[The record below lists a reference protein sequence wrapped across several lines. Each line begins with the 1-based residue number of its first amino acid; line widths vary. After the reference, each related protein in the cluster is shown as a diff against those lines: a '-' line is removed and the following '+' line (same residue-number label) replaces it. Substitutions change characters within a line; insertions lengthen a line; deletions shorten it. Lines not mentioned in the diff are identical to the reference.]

1 MLVARIRPRANSN
14 AQATSLC
21 GSRSSNIRPSW
32 RAPLMDSRTYRAG
45 AVAASILLVVVA
57 LVGASALSRNPLEPS
72 TLPPGGAVREQAT
85 NNFDQ
90 LVVVLM
96 ENKNLDEV
104 YGPAAYMTQLADL
117 YSFSEGWASITNP
130 SQPNY
135 IAILGGSTFG
145 VGGDGN
151 HPDLNHPTIVDI
163 LENTSK
169 TWKAFAEDA
178 SGSGCSL
185 NPPRGEDHFPFLSYT
200 TITNNSGRCANL
212 LPGSYNE
219 VITAFNA
226 GTNFIW
232 LTPNDCNNMHSCTVA
247 TGDAWIQSW
256 VPNLLL
262 AMAGKKAALII
273 MFDEAYTSPPDIYM
287 SFSGPAAKLAYKSTA
302 SYTHYSLL
310 KLIEDVWGGGNL
322 GQGDVTAPSPLEFFN
337 AGGPDFT
344 LSANPG
350 TVSFD
355 AGLSANSTISL
366 HDTGGFNGTVALNA
380 VSVPPGVTTS
390 CDPSNISGSLTSTC
404 TFASSTPGT
413 YIVTATGTNGSLV
426 HTASISVTVTT
437 PASPDFTITATPNA
451 VSFVSGQSASST
463 ISLQST
469 GGFNGAV
476 SLTAASSPS
485 GVAASCAPS
494 SISGSETST
503 CTLSSST
510 PGSYTVTV
518 TGTSGSLV
526 HTTSIGVTVTAPSTP
541 DFSISAN
548 PESVSFLAGETVTS
562 TISLTSTGGFNG
574 AVALT
579 AASSPS
585 GVAASCAPSSISGSQ
600 TSTCTL
606 GGSTPGSYT
615 VTVTGTDASLVHTT
629 SISVAVT
636 APASPDFSITATPN
650 TVAFVAGQSAFSTIS
665 LQSTGGFNGA
675 VALVAA
681 STPGGVTTSC
691 APASISGTQTS
702 ACTMSGAALGSYT
715 VVVTGTNGTLSRT
728 ASIAVTIAAT
738 GPTARFTFAPP
749 YPRADNSVAFDA
761 SSSTDSDPSATLQAR
776 WDWEGDGVWDTPY
789 SSTLTIQHAFTTAGA
804 YLVKLEIL
812 DSNGLMAGI
821 GQWVAVQNPGGGDKT
836 PPQVSILSPSNA
848 TVIASA
854 NVTVTG
860 VAWDNV
866 AISTIELSTDN
877 TTWTPTSGTTSW
889 SGSVLLKAG
898 TNHIYARAI
907 DTSGNVRTAVIT
919 VIAEQSQSLSPASLA
934 DPTFPALIG
943 MSPVVAL
950 AAIHAFLWNRSR
962 TPRKKAKK
970 ASGSRGSTP

>member
-1 MLVARIRPRANSN
+1 
-14 AQATSLC
+14 
-21 GSRSSNIRPSW
+21 
-32 RAPLMDSRTYRAG
+32 MDLRFNRVG

-57 LVGASALSRNPLEPS
+57 LVGASVLSTHPPGPS
-72 TLPPGGAVREQAT
+72 TLPLDESVRELAT
-85 NNFDQ
+85 GNFDQ

-104 YGPAAYMTQLADL
+104 YGPATYMTQLADQFAL
-117 YSFSEGWASITNP
+117 SEGWASITNP

-145 VGGDGN
+145 VSGDGE
-151 HPDLNHPTIVDI
+151 HPNLDHPTMVDI

-178 SGSGCSL
+178 SGTGCSL
-185 NPPRGEDHFPFLSYT
+185 DPPRGEDHFPFLSYT
-200 TITNNSGRCANL
+200 TITNNSARCANL

-219 VITAFNA
+219 VISAFNA

-232 LTPNDCNNMHSCTVA
+232 LTPNDCNNMHDCSVA

-256 VPNLLL
+256 VPNLML

-273 MFDEAYTSPPDIYM
+273 MFDEAYTSPPYIYM
-287 SFSGPAAKLAYKSTA
+287 SFSGPATNLAYKSTA
-302 SYTHYSLL
+302 SYNHYSLL
-310 KLIEDVWGGGNL
+310 KLVEDVWGGGNL

-337 AGGPDFT
+337 AGGPDFA

-350 TVSFD
+350 TVSFI
-355 AGLSANSTISL
+355 AGQSATSTISL
-366 HDTGGFNGTVALNA
+366 QATGGFSGTVALTA
-380 VSVPPGVTTS
+380 VSVPAGVTTS
-390 CDPSNISGSLTSTC
+390 CAPSNISGSQTSTC
-404 TFASSTPGT
+404 TLASSTPGT

-426 HTASISVTVTT
+426 HTTSIGVTVTAPSSPDFSISAIPASISFV
-437 PASPDFTITATPNA
+437 AGQTAA
-451 VSFVSGQSASST
+451 ST
-463 ISLQST
+463 ISLTST
-469 GGFNGAV
+469 DGFSGAV
-476 SLTAASSPS
+476 ALTAASSPS

-518 TGTSGSLV
+518 TGTS
-526 HTTSIGVTVTAPSTP
+526 
-541 DFSISAN
+541 
-548 PESVSFLAGETVTS
+548 
-562 TISLTSTGGFNG
+562 
-574 AVALT
+574 
-579 AASSPS
+579 
-585 GVAASCAPSSISGSQ
+585 
-600 TSTCTL
+600 
-606 GGSTPGSYT
+606 
-615 VTVTGTDASLVHTT
+615 ASLVHTT
-629 SISVAVT
+629 SISVTVT

-650 TVAFVAGQSAFSTIS
+650 TVSFEAGQSAFSTIS

-675 VALVAA
+675 VALTAA

-691 APASISGTQTS
+691 VPASVSGTQTS
-702 ACTMSGAALGSYT
+702 ACTMSGAALGSHT

-738 GPTARFTFAPP
+738 GPTARFTFTPP
-749 YPRADNSVAFDA
+749 YPKVNNSVAFDA
-761 SSSTDSDPSATLQAR
+761 SSSTDSDPGATLQAR
-776 WDWEGDGVWDTPY
+776 WDWEGDGVWDTPF
-789 SSTLTIQHAFTTAGA
+789 SSTLTIQHAFTTVGA
-804 YLVKLEIL
+804 YMVKLEIL
-812 DSNGLMAGI
+812 DSNGLRAGL
-821 GQWVAVQNPGGGDKT
+821 GQWVAVQNPGGGDRT

-848 TVIASA
+848 TVIESA

-860 VAWDNV
+860 VAWDDV

-877 TTWTPTSGTTSW
+877 ATWTPTSGTTSW
-889 SGSVLLKAG
+889 SGSVLLKEG
-898 TNHIYARAI
+898 MNHIYARAI

-919 VIAEQSQSLSPASLA
+919 VIADQSQGLSPASLA
-934 DPTFPALIG
+934 DPTFPVLIG

-950 AAIHAFLWNRSR
+950 AAIHAVLWNRIR

-970 ASGSRGSTP
+970 ASASRSSTLSRAKSSGPATKGTPKR

>member
-1 MLVARIRPRANSN
+1 
-14 AQATSLC
+14 
-21 GSRSSNIRPSW
+21 
-32 RAPLMDSRTYRAG
+32 MDSQPHRAF
-45 AVAASILLVVVA
+45 VA
-57 LVGASALSRNPLEPS
+57 LSASALLVLAALIVSGVVPFS
-72 TLPPGGAVREQAT
+72 TPGNGAGLGPISSSAT
-85 NNFDQ
+85 GNFDQ
-90 LVVVLM
+90 IVVVLM
-96 ENKNLDEV
+96 ENHNLNDI
-104 YGPAAYMTQLADL
+104 YGPAPYMTQLADQ
-117 YSFSEGWASITNP
+117 YSFSQHWASITNP

-135 IAILGGSTFG
+135 IALIGGSTFG
-145 VGGDGN
+145 VSGDGN
-151 HPDLNHPTIVDI
+151 SPNLNHPTIVDI
-163 LENTSK
+163 FENSGH

-178 SGSGCSL
+178 SGSGCGL

-200 TITNNSGRCANL
+200 TITGNASRCANL
-212 LPGSYNE
+212 LPGSSNE
-219 VITAFNA
+219 VISAFNA

-232 LTPNDCNNMHSCTVA
+232 LTPNDCNNMHSCSVA

-256 VPNLLL
+256 VPNLLT

-287 SFSGPAAKLAYKSTA
+287 SFSGPATQLAYKSTA

-337 AGGPDFT
+337 AGGPDFA

-366 HDTGGFNGTVALNA
+366 HDTGGFNGTVALTA
-380 VSVPPGVTTS
+380 LSVPAGVTTS

-404 TFASSTPGT
+404 TSASSTPGS

-437 PASPDFTITATPNA
+437 PASPDFTITATPNG

-476 SLTAASSPS
+476 SLTTASSPS

-526 HTTSIGVTVTAPSTP
+526 HATSIGVTVTAPSTP
-541 DFSISAN
+541 DFSISAD
-548 PESVSFLAGETVTS
+548 PESVSFVAGETVTS

-579 AASSPS
+579 TASSPS
-585 GVAASCAPSSISGSQ
+585 GLAASCAPSSISGSQ

-615 VTVTGTDASLVHTT
+615 VIVTGSNAALVHTT
-629 SISVAVT
+629 SISVTVT

-650 TVAFVAGQSAFSTIS
+650 TVAFVAGQ
-665 LQSTGGFNGA
+665 
-675 VALVAA
+675 AA
-681 STPGGVTTSC
+681 
-691 APASISGTQTS
+691 
-702 ACTMSGAALGSYT
+702 
-715 VVVTGTNGTLSRT
+715 
-728 ASIAVTIAAT
+728 
-738 GPTARFTFAPP
+738 
-749 YPRADNSVAFDA
+749 
-761 SSSTDSDPSATLQAR
+761 
-776 WDWEGDGVWDTPY
+776 
-789 SSTLTIQHAFTTAGA
+789 
-804 YLVKLEIL
+804 
-812 DSNGLMAGI
+812 
-821 GQWVAVQNPGGGDKT
+821 
-836 PPQVSILSPSNA
+836 NA
-848 TVIASA
+848 TMF
-854 NVTVTG
+854 G
-860 VAWDNV
+860 V
-866 AISTIELSTDN
+866 
-877 TTWTPTSGTTSW
+877 
-889 SGSVLLKAG
+889 
-898 TNHIYARAI
+898 
-907 DTSGNVRTAVIT
+907 
-919 VIAEQSQSLSPASLA
+919 
-934 DPTFPALIG
+934 
-943 MSPVVAL
+943 
-950 AAIHAFLWNRSR
+950 
-962 TPRKKAKK
+962 
-970 ASGSRGSTP
+970 

>member
-14 AQATSLC
+14 ALATSPY
-21 GSRSSNIRPSW
+21 GSRSSNIRPFLEKS
-32 RAPLMDSRTYRAG
+32 LMDLRFNRAG

-57 LVGASALSRNPLEPS
+57 LVGASVLSRNSLGPS
-72 TLPPGGAVREQAT
+72 TLPPGGPVRDQT
-85 NNFDQ
+85 TGNFDQ

-104 YGPAAYMTQLADL
+104 YGPATYMTGLADL
-117 YSFSEGWASITNP
+117 YSFSEGWESITNP

-145 VGGDGN
+145 VSGDGN
-151 HPDLNHPTIVDI
+151 HPNRDHPTMVDI

-178 SGSGCSL
+178 SGTGCSI

-200 TITNNSGRCANL
+200 TITGSSARCANL
-212 LPGSYNE
+212 LPGSSDE
-219 VITAFNA
+219 VIAELNA

-232 LTPNDCNNMHSCTVA
+232 LTPNDCNNMHDCSVA

-256 VPNLLL
+256 VPNLLT

-287 SFSGPAAKLAYKSTA
+287 SFSGPATQLAYKSTA

-366 HDTGGFNGTVALNA
+366 HDTGGFSGTVALTA
-380 VSVPPGVTTS
+380 LSVPAGVTTS

-404 TFASSTPGT
+404 TFASSTPGS
-413 YIVTATGTNGSLV
+413 YIITATGTNESLV
-426 HTASISVTVTT
+426 HTTSISVTVTT

-451 VSFVSGQSASST
+451 VSFV
-463 ISLQST
+463 
-469 GGFNGAV
+469 
-476 SLTAASSPS
+476 
-485 GVAASCAPS
+485 
-494 SISGSETST
+494 
-503 CTLSSST
+503 
-510 PGSYTVTV
+510 
-518 TGTSGSLV
+518 
-526 HTTSIGVTVTAPSTP
+526 
-541 DFSISAN
+541 
-548 PESVSFLAGETVTS
+548 AGETATS

-615 VTVTGTDASLVHTT
+615 VTVTGADAALVHTT
-629 SISVAVT
+629 SISVTVT
-636 APASPDFSITATPN
+636 TPASPDFSITATPN
-650 TVAFVAGQSAFSTIS
+650 AVAFVRGQSAFSTIS

-675 VALVAA
+675 VALTAA

-702 ACTMSGAALGSYT
+702 ACTMSGAALGSYR
-715 VVVTGTNGTLSRT
+715 VVVTRTNGTLSRT

-749 YPRADNSVAFDA
+749 YPRGNSSVPFDA
-761 SSSTDSDPSATLQAR
+761 SSSTDSDPGATLQAR

-789 SSTLTIQHAFTTAGA
+789 SSTLTTQHAFTTAGA

-848 TVIASA
+848 TIVASA

-877 TTWTPTSGTTSW
+877 TTWTPTSGTNSW

-970 ASGSRGSTP
+970 ASGSRGSTRRRTKSSGPAAKGTLKR